1 MPPSFRY
8 RLLRCKHRLADL
20 VPTAECFG
28 VFLGVLGFDLLT
40 EGRANL
46 GKALLATG
54 LFALIIA
61 LWRIWRHPHPCHR
74 PPKRP

>member
-1 MPPSFRY
+1 MPPSLRY
-8 RLLRCKHRLADL
+8 RLLRWKHRLADL

-28 VFLGVLGFDLLT
+28 VLLGVLGFDLLT

-61 LWRIWRHPHPCHR
+61 LWRIWRYPRPGNR
-74 PPKRP
+74 PPKGP